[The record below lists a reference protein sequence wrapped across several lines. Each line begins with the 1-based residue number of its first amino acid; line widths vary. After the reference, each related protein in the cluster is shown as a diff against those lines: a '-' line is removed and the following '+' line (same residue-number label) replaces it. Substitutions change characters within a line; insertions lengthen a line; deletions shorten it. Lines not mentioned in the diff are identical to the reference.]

1 MMAMMNLAEAALV
14 VGGTLYGEQHAENT
28 GFTRVI
34 TDSRSV
40 QPGDLFVALRGE
52 HFDGHD
58 HVQMACDAGAV
69 AVMVDR
75 ETVGGNCPKIWVAN
89 TRKAL
94 GGLAGWWRQKLGTRI
109 IAVTGSSGKTTVK
122 DMLAAIAGAA
132 LGSDQVWA
140 TQGNLNN
147 DIGVPLT
154 LFGLRPEHRIGVV
167 EMGMNHAGEIDW
179 LVSVAMPD
187 VVLINN
193 AGSAH
198 VGLLGSLEAI
208 ARAKG
213 EIVAGA
219 PEQAV
224 VVLNGD
230 DRFVGMWRELAQE
243 RQVVHFAL
251 AAEAEVVGR
260 AQSDA
265 QGSLIAVSTPT
276 GEMIVRLSLPGEHNV
291 MNALAATAGAMAL
304 GLPLAAVR
312 KGLSALQA
320 PKGRLQRKQA
330 VQGAGL
336 LDDTYNANPD
346 SVRAAIKSLIAFPG
360 KHVVVLGDMGELG
373 DVAVEAH
380 RAVGE
385 FARDQGVDVLLT
397 LGELAR
403 EAAQAF
409 GASGQHF
416 HDVEALVLVLRGL
429 LGCDVTVLVK
439 GSRFM
444 QMERV
449 VAQIEEQS

>member
-14 VGGTLYGEQHAENT
+14 AGGTVYGAQDAENT
-28 GFTRVI
+28 GFLRVV
-34 TDSRSV
+34 TDSRTV

-52 HFDGHD
+52 RFDGHD

-75 ETVGGNCPKIWVAN
+75 ETTGGSCSKIRVAN
-89 TRKAL
+89 TRQAL

-122 DMLAAIAGAA
+122 NMLAAIAGAA
-132 LGSDQVWA
+132 LGDEKVWA
-140 TQGNLNN
+140 TPGNLNN

-154 LFGLRPEHRIGVV
+154 LFGLRPEHRIGVI

-179 LVSVAMPD
+179 LVRVAMPD

-198 VGLLGSLEAI
+198 MGLLGSLAAV

-219 PEQAV
+219 PEHAV

-230 DRFVGMWRELAQE
+230 DRFAGMWRELAQE
-243 RQVVHFAL
+243 RQVLHFAL
-251 AAEAEVVGR
+251 SAEAEVVGR

-265 QGSLIAVSTPT
+265 LSSLISVSTPT
-276 GEMIVRLSLPGEHNV
+276 GEMTVRLPLPGEHNV
-291 MNALAATAGAMAL
+291 MNALAATAGSMAL

-312 KGLSALQA
+312 KGLSAMQP
-320 PKGRLQRKQA
+320 PKGRMQRKQA
-330 VQGAGL
+330 VQGAVL

-346 SVRAAIKSLIAFPG
+346 SVRAAIKSLMAFPG

-373 DVAVEAH
+373 DAAAEAH

-385 FARDQGVDVLLT
+385 FARSQGVDGLLT
-397 LGELAR
+397 LGELSR
-403 EAAQAF
+403 ESSQAF
-409 GASGQHF
+409 GASGVHF
-416 HDVEALVLVLRGL
+416 GEVDALVQILRGW
-429 LGCDVTVLVK
+429 LGPDVTVLVK